1 VVTAKAV
8 AGAARAGPGR
18 ARVPAARSLLQVG
31 AAPARCC
38 DGWPAS
44 SSTSR
49 GSVGGVVVVVLS
61 PHRVSTEY
69 PEYTEALGRAGPHA
83 EFVPSTAAA
92 GSGFVIGSR
101 PT

>member
-1 VVTAKAV
+1 MAERAAGNEVVTAKAV
-8 AGAARAGPGR
+8 AGAVR
-18 ARVPAARSLLQVG
+18 ARIPAARSLLQVG

-61 PHRVSTEY
+61 PHRVSTE
-69 PEYTEALGRAGPHA
+69 
-83 EFVPSTAAA
+83 
-92 GSGFVIGSR
+92 
-101 PT
+101 